1 VASNSSSTSGKG
13 AAVKPIVWMNFIR
26 RLAGWSTGE
35 KCLLYTVGL
44 HADKDTGEAYPSIK
58 TLMDEAA
65 LGKTFTIQ
73 TLKKAIN
80 RRLLRERRK
89 GYGDQRYWQRTYT
102 LTIPVED
109 EILGSLTEP
118 TIGELGSLTEQLG
131 SLSESAKISQ
141 TQTQSGLEADFSGAI
156 RSLSEYISTSSSPP
170 SNSLSEANENHQS
183 QTQNSGRTPPK
194 RVNEHSVGFERFY
207 AAYPRKVAKREAI
220 KAWDK
225 LAPDDEL
232 IERILDSLE
241 RQKASWAAEK
251 QERKFIPY
259 PASWLNGQRWE
270 DEVENKPIESKP
282 LPTGRKRGVL

>member
-13 AAVKPIVWMNFIR
+13 AAIKPIVWMNFIR
-26 RLAGWSTGE
+26 RLADWSTGE

-80 RRLLRERRK
+80 CRLLRERRK

-102 LTIPVED
+102 LTIPAED

-141 TQTQSGLEADFSGAI
+141 NQTQSVLEADFSGAI
-156 RSLSEYISTSSSPP
+156 RSLSDHYQIFYQNIYPPPLLLHLTHSLRPTKTISHRPK
-170 SNSLSEANENHQS
+170 
-183 QTQNSGRTPPK
+183 TQG
-194 RVNEHSVGFERFY
+194 ELH
-207 AAYPRKVAKREAI
+207 PRE
-220 KAWDK
+220 
-225 LAPDDEL
+225 
-232 IERILDSLE
+232 
-241 RQKASWAAEK
+241 
-251 QERKFIPY
+251 
-259 PASWLNGQRWE
+259 
-270 DEVENKPIESKP
+270 
-282 LPTGRKRGVL
+282 